1 MVSESSPLLSRS
13 VPSPFLWRSG
23 ALLVTAGMVVG
34 AFGAHALQRR
44 PGITADNLLAWRTAS
59 NYAIMNGLGL
69 LLISMHPKFST
80 HRLAGYAIL
89 GGGVVFSGSI
99 MALVLWKKY
108 ALITVAG
115 PCRSAYFSRMK
126 FLGPIT
132 PLGGVIMMAGYAA
145 LAF

>member
-1 MVSESSPLLSRS
+1 
-13 VPSPFLWRSG
+13 
-23 ALLVTAGMVVG
+23 MVVG

-99 MALVLWKKY
+99 MALVLWKK
-108 ALITVAG
+108 
-115 PCRSAYFSRMK
+115 MK